1 MRFSKIK
8 DNDIANGL
16 GINMSLWT
24 QGCPHHCRGCFNRET
39 WDYNGGREFNNEDL
53 KYIVNNIDK
62 NNIKRNLS
70 ILGGEPLC
78 PPNIDGVLEVCIE
91 FKKIY
96 PNKKIYLWTGYE
108 FEDFNESQKEILNY
122 VDVLIDGKF
131 EEDKKNITLFLR
143 GSNNQRIINAKDTLI
158 NNRVVLYNEKA
169 L

>member
-78 PPNIDGVLEVCIE
+78 TPNIDGVLEVCIE

-108 FEDFNESQKEILNY
+108 FEDFDESQKEILNY

>member
-108 FEDFNESQKEILNY
+108 FEDFDESQKEILNY